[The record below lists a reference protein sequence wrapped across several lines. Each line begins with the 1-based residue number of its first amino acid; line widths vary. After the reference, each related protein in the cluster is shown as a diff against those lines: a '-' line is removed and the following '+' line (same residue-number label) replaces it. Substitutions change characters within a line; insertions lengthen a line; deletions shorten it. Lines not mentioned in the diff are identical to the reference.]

1 MAKLV
6 LASGSPRRQE
16 LLSMLGVDFKVIP
29 PDIDENDVVGHTP
42 VETVE
47 LAAWTKAQWVA
58 KQLADG
64 VVLGADTIVLL
75 DTGEVLGK
83 PLEAGAAMEM
93 LFSLSGRSHQVVTGV
108 ALLDPSNDRMEVFH
122 VVTRVFFR
130 QLSSDEIHRY
140 VATGEPLDK
149 AGAYG
154 IQGKGSLLVERI
166 EGCYFNVVGLPLP
179 RLGEVLRDFGIM
191 LL

>member
-6 LASGSPRRQE
+6 LASGPPRRQE

-29 PDIDENDVVGHTP
+29 PDIDENDVVGQTP

>member
-1 MAKLV
+1 MAQLI

-16 LLSMLGVDFKVIP
+16 LLQMLSVHFVVIP
-29 PDIDENDVVGHTP
+29 PDIDEDAVVGETP

-47 LAAWTKAQWVA
+47 MTAYAKARWVA
-58 KQLADG
+58 DRCTDGTILA
-64 VVLGADTIVLL
+64 ADTIVLL
-75 DTGEVLGK
+75 DTGEILGK
-83 PLEAGAAMEM
+83 PLGATAAADM
-93 LFSLSGRSHQVVTGV
+93 LACLSGQGHQVVTGV
-108 ALLDPSNDRMEVFH
+108 AIIDAPTGRREIFH

-130 QLSSDEIHRY
+130 RLSTDEIRRY

-179 RLGEVLRDFGIM
+179 RLGEVLQNFGVM

>member
-64 VVLGADTIVLL
+64 AVLGADTIVLL

>member
-1 MAKLV
+1 MHQPA
-6 LASGSPRRQE
+6 
-16 LLSMLGVDFKVIP
+16 
-29 PDIDENDVVGHTP
+29 
-42 VETVE
+42 
-47 LAAWTKAQWVA
+47 
-58 KQLADG
+58 
-64 VVLGADTIVLL
+64 
-75 DTGEVLGK
+75 GE
-83 PLEAGAAMEM
+83 
-93 LFSLSGRSHQVVTGV
+93 R
-108 ALLDPSNDRMEVFH
+108 FH

-130 QLSSDEIHRY
+130 RLSTDEIRRY

-179 RLGEVLRDFGIM
+179 RLGEVLQNFGVM

>member
-29 PDIDENDVVGHTP
+29 PDIDENDVVGQTP

>member
-6 LASGSPRRQE
+6 LASSSPRRRE
-16 LLSMLGVDFKVIP
+16 LLSMLGVDFQVIP
-29 PDIDENDVVGHTP
+29 PDIDEDNVKGRTP

-47 LAAWTKAQWVA
+47 LAAWTKAKWVA
-58 KQLADG
+58 KQLSDG

-83 PLEAGAAMEM
+83 PLKADVAVDM
-93 LFSLSGRSHQVVTGV
+93 LSALSGQSHQVVTGV
-108 ALLDPSNDRMEVFH
+108 ALLDAFTRRKEIFH
-122 VVTRVFFR
+122 VATRVFFR
-130 QLSSDEIHRY
+130 QLSVDEIHRY
-140 VATGEPLDK
+140 VATKEPLDK

-179 RLGEVLRDFGIM
+179 RLGEALQDFGII